1 MKNQRMK
8 TRQSIRFSLLAVLM
22 MAVCLVGCLA
32 VTTFAANEAETE
44 TVNIATDLDVNY
56 EVVGGL
62 YTKVYDGTTA
72 ADVKAATGSGITIQ
86 SAEFESADVGEQTI
100 VVKLTKNGQSLTV
113 KIPACITA
121 KQLTWE
127 SGKTATAT
135 VTYEAGKTVYEDLA
149 VSNLPKLMDGTT
161 EVTGLT
167 ISGITVDLNAASAGS
182 YDAYATV
189 DLGGNYVVEPVKV
202 TVTVK
207 PIEIVD
213 VKINADSLTMTYG
226 ALKTIEALG
235 YDADGNE
242 YPLVVGYPEGYGE
255 AVGTYTVNL
264 APRDTTNVTFAEGVA
279 KTAQVVIEKAIY
291 QVSFDSLTVVGTK
304 GTNENAEL
312 FNIVVGGDLPADVRA
327 AITYTVNGAAFAG
340 AADYGVYTVL
350 ATLPT
355 NNNYAFTDANGNA
368 VTTLE
373 ATLTVNRQYLPVATE
388 DGAYQLFIS
397 GANGIPGNVTAT
409 LTPATINGV
418 KNYTAYTL
426 QIVNNIDGTYSLI
439 IPISAGMYTNDCTE
453 LTADDLYFYEG
464 DKLVKAADKAGCTV
478 TVHDGYYQIDGL
490 TGTAAITV
498 AVAPAAY
505 TPFWLTAPGIA
516 LLVALI
522 LVLLVILFFVGLYLR
537 RIRDEKNQAM
547 VVDTEGEVPA
557 VEPVEIEDKV
567 DVDEAIEEVL
577 DEVEENLDVEAEE
590 EEAPADAEATE
601 EAVAEAIEELKD
613 EASEISLEEENTVA
627 EDMADAVAEEL
638 AETEPAAEDAEA
650 DEEALQAAV
659 AAAMADALND
669 SADAEDAVVLAAG
682 TMNSEDFRKIVD
694 AIVAD
699 AMNATMETAAP
710 VVDEDAVQA
719 FIESGADADIAEVVA
734 ASVETA
740 FARLAENGIAA
751 KAVEGTT
758 EATIAEA
765 VEQAGDA
772 NIPDSWINEIANT
785 VKKAIIRELIAR
797 LITNEPDPDD
807 SVEAVA
813 VVEPETE
820 VEEEDNDNENDNDDD
835 DDGFSFGGFAGL
847 DLKYIDVKAQPDEYA
862 ALLEQER
869 NGEIRIV
876 TRYRKS
882 FESRLVQSQGSVQD
896 YYNAIKNALLG
907 YKGVK
912 NRVSWNYEA
921 FNRGRAHVA
930 KINAKTK
937 TLYLYLALDPAEL
950 ADTKYGI
957 IDVSSKKKYAS
968 VPVLM
973 KIKGERKFKYAL
985 ELIEKLCAEKMEL
998 PKLDAA
1004 EVDYRLP
1011 YQTVEEMVESGLVKM
1026 LAAGVPVSY
1035 FEEQEAAAAAAA
1047 ETTETTE
1054 A

>member
-8 TRQSIRFSLLAVLM
+8 TRQSIRFSMLAVLL
-22 MAVCLVGCLA
+22 MAVMLVGCLA
-32 VTTFAANEAETE
+32 VTTFAANETE
-44 TVNIATDLDVNY
+44 TVNVATELDVGY
-56 EVVGGL
+56 PVEGGL
-62 YTKVYDGTTA
+62 YTKVYDGTTNA
-72 ADVKAATGSGITIQ
+72 KVSAVANTGITIK
-86 SAEFESADVGEQTI
+86 SAKFESADVGEQSII
-100 VVKLTKNGQSLTV
+100 VELTKNGQELTV
-113 KIPACITA
+113 EIPARIVPKT
-121 KQLTWE
+121 LTWE
-127 SGKTATAT
+127 TGKTATAT
-135 VTYEAGKTVYEDLA
+135 ATFKAGATAYEALE
-149 VSNLPKLMDGTT
+149 VSNLPKLMDGST

-167 ISGITVDLNAASAGS
+167 ITGVTVDLNASAAGT
-182 YDAYATV
+182 YEAYATV
-189 DLGGNYVVEPVKV
+189 NLGGNYVVDPVKV
-202 TVTVK
+202 SIVIK
-207 PIEIVD
+207 PIEITNIAVS
-213 VKINADSLTMTYG
+213 AETLTMSYG
-226 ALKTIEALG
+226 DLKDVEALG

-242 YPLVVGYPEGYGE
+242 YPLIASYPAGYG
-255 AVGTYTVNL
+255 AAGTYTVTF
-264 APRDTTNVTFAEGVA
+264 ATRDANNVVFAEGVA
-279 KTAQVVIEKAIY
+279 NTAQVVIEKASY
-291 QVSFDSLTVVGTK
+291 QVSFDDLTVTGTK
-304 GTNENAEL
+304 GTNESGEI
-312 FNIVVGGDLPADVRA
+312 FNIVVGGNIPADVRDL
-327 AITYTVNGAAFAG
+327 ITYTVDGAAFAG
-340 AADYGVYTVL
+340 TADYGIYTVT

-355 NNNYAFTDANGNA
+355 SSNYAFVDAAGNA
-368 VTTLE
+368 VTSLE

-388 DGAYQLFIS
+388 DGSYQIFID

-409 LTPATINGV
+409 LTPATLEGV
-418 KNYTAYTL
+418 KAYKAYTV

-439 IPISAGMYTNDCTE
+439 IPITAEMYCDDCDE
-453 LTADDLYFYEG
+453 LTADDIYFYEG
-464 DKLVKAADKAGCTV
+464 GKLVKASEKAGCTV
-478 TVHDGYYQIDGL
+478 TIHDGYYQIDGL

-498 AVAPAAY
+498 AVAPAY
-505 TPFWLTAPGIA
+505 HVPFWLTAPGIA

-547 VVDTEGEVPA
+547 VIDTEGEVPA

-567 DVDEAIEEVL
+567 DVDEAIEETL
-577 DEVEENLDVEAEE
+577 DEIEENLDVEAEE
-590 EEAPADAEATE
+590 EEAPADAEATD

-638 AETEPAAEDAEA
+638 AETEPAAEEAEA

-669 SADAEDAVVLAAG
+669 SADAEGAVVLAAG
-682 TMNSEDFRKIVD
+682 TMNSEDFRKVVD

-710 VVDEDAVQA
+710 VVDEDAIQA
-719 FIESGADADIAEVVA
+719 FIESGDDADIAEVVA

-772 NIPDSWINEIANT
+772 NIPETWINEISNT

-797 LITNEPDPDD
+797 LITDEPDPDD
-807 SVEAVA
+807 SIETVA

-820 VEEEDNDNENDNDDD
+820 VEEDDNDNDNDDD

-882 FESRLVQSQGSVQD
+882 FESRLVQSQGSVQE
-896 YYNAIKNALLG
+896 YYNAIKNALLAH
-907 YKGVK
+907 KGIK

-985 ELIEKLCAEKMEL
+985 ELIEKLCEEKMEL
-998 PKLDAA
+998 PKLDVA

-1011 YQTVEEMVESGLVKM
+1011 YQTVEEMVESGLLKM
-1026 LAAGVPVSY
+1026 LVAGVPESY
-1035 FEEQEAAAAAAA
+1035 FAEQEAAAAAAEA
-1047 ETTETTE
+1047 ESTETTE

>member
-8 TRQSIRFSLLAVLM
+8 TRQSIRFSMLAVLL

-32 VTTFAANEAETE
+32 VTTFAANEAKTE
-44 TVNIATDLDVNY
+44 TVDVATELDVGY
-56 EVVGGL
+56 DVEGGL
-62 YTKVYDGTTA
+62 YTKIYDGTTD
-72 ADVKAATGSGITIQ
+72 ADVKAAAGSGITIR
-86 SAEFESADVGEQTI
+86 SAKFESADVGEQKI
-100 VVKLTKNGQSLTV
+100 VVELVKNSKALTV
-113 KIPACITA
+113 TIPARIVP

-127 SGKTATAT
+127 TGKTATAT
-135 VTYEAGKTVYEDLA
+135 TTFATGKTAYEGLE
-149 VSNLPKLMDGTT
+149 VSNLPKLMDGST
-161 EVTGLT
+161 EVTGLAIT
-167 ISGITVDLNAASAGS
+167 GVTVDLNAPSAGT
-182 YDAYATV
+182 YEAYATV
-189 DLGGNYVVEPVKV
+189 NLGGNYVVDPVKV

-213 VKINADSLTMTYG
+213 VKISADSLTMTYG
-226 ALKTIEALG
+226 ALETIEALG
-235 YDADGNE
+235 YDANNNE
-242 YPLVVGYPEGYGE
+242 YALVIAYPAGYG
-255 AVGTYTVNL
+255 AVGTYTI
-264 APRDTTNVTFAEGVA
+264 TFATPDATNLVFAQGVA
-279 KTAQVVIEKAIY
+279 ASAQVVIEKAIY
-291 QVSFDSLTVVGTK
+291 QVSFDDLTVTGTK

-312 FNIVVGGDLPADVRA
+312 FNIVVGGELPAAVRA
-327 AITYTVNGAAFAG
+327 LITYTVNGTAFAG
-340 AADYGVYTVL
+340 TADYGVYTVL

-355 NNNYAFTDANGNA
+355 DSNYAFTDASGNA
-368 VTTLE
+368 VTSLE
-373 ATLTVNRQYLPVATE
+373 ATLTVNRQYLPVATQ

-397 GANGIPGNVTAT
+397 GANGVPGNVTAT
-409 LTPATINGV
+409 LVPATVNGA
-418 KNYTAYTL
+418 KHYTAYTL
-426 QIVNNIDGTYSLI
+426 QIVNNMDGTYSLI
-439 IPISAGMYTNDCTE
+439 LPITAGMYCNDCDE

-464 DKLVKAADKAGCTV
+464 DKLVKVADKAGCTV
-478 TVHDGYYQIDGL
+478 TVHEGYYQIDGL
-490 TGTAAITV
+490 TGTAALTV
-498 AVAPAAY
+498 AVAPAFH

-516 LLVALI
+516 LLIALI
-522 LVLLVILFFVGLYLR
+522 LVLLAVMFFVGLYLR
-537 RIRDEKNQAM
+537 RIRDEKNQA
-547 VVDTEGEVPA
+547 VVIDTEGEVPA
-557 VEPVEIEDKV
+557 VEPVEVEDKV
-567 DVDEAIEEVL
+567 DVDEAIEETL
-577 DEVEENLDVEAEE
+577 DEVEEKIDVEAETE
-590 EEAPADAEATE
+590 EVAADAEATE

-627 EDMADAVAEEL
+627 EEMADAVAEEL
-638 AETEPAAEDAEA
+638 AETEPAAEEAEA

-659 AAAMADALND
+659 AAAMEDALND

-682 TMNSEDFRKIVD
+682 TMNSEDFRKVVD

-699 AMNATMETAAP
+699 AMNATMQTAAP

-719 FIESGADADIAEVVA
+719 FIESSADADIAEVVA

-772 NIPDSWINEIANT
+772 NIPDSWINEISNT

-813 VVEPETE
+813 VVEPEAE
-820 VEEEDNDNENDNDDD
+820 AEDDDNDNDNDDD

-847 DLKYIDVKAQPDEYA
+847 DLKYIDAKAQPDEYA

-882 FESRLVQSQGSVQD
+882 FESRLVQSQGNVQD

-907 YKGVK
+907 HKGIK

-1011 YQTVEEMVESGLVKM
+1011 YQTVEEMVESGLLKM
-1026 LAAGVPVSY
+1026 LVAGVPVSY
-1035 FEEQEAAAAAAA
+1035 FEEQEATAAAAQA
-1047 ETTETTE
+1047 ENTE